1 MPVINPYLK
10 LFFGLVL
17 LLLGLG
23 YIYKPEVVA
32 RVNRLLKETLLNDS
46 YAALHRRKWGVLLV
60 LLGSL
65 LVYMG
70 LSRISAG

>member
-1 MPVINPYLK
+1 MPAINPYLK
-10 LFFGLVL
+10 LFFGLML

-32 RVNRLLKETLLNDS
+32 RLNRLLKETLLNDS
-46 YAALHRRKWGVLLV
+46 YAALHHKKWGVLLV
-60 LLGSL
+60 LIGSL

-70 LSRISAG
+70 LSRLRGW

>member
-23 YIYKPEVVA
+23 YIYKPEIVE
-32 RVNRLLKETLLNDS
+32 RLNQLLKETLLNDS

-60 LLGSL
+60 LIGAL
-65 LVYMG
+65 LIYMG
-70 LSRISAG
+70 LSRLR

>member
-23 YIYKPEVVA
+23 YIYKPEIVE
-32 RVNRLLKETLLNDS
+32 RLNQLLKETLLNDS

-60 LLGSL
+60 LIGSL

-70 LSRISAG
+70 ISRLRGW

>member
-17 LLLGLG
+17 LLLGFG
-23 YIYKPEVVA
+23 YIYKPEAVE
-32 RVNRLLKETLLNDS
+32 RLNRLLKETLLNDS
-46 YAALHRRKWGVLLV
+46 YVALHRKKWGVFLV
-60 LLGSL
+60 LIGSL

-70 LSRISAG
+70 VSRLRGW

>member
-1 MPVINPYLK
+1 MPAINPYLK

-23 YIYKPEVVA
+23 YIYEPEVVE
-32 RVNRLLKETLLNDS
+32 RLNRLLKETLLNDS
-46 YAALHRRKWGVLLV
+46 YVALHRKKWGVLLV
-60 LLGSL
+60 LIGFL

-70 LSRISAG
+70 LSRLNGW

>member
-10 LFFGLVL
+10 LFFGLVF

-23 YIYKPEVVA
+23 YIYKPEIVE
-32 RVNRLLKETLLNDS
+32 RLNRLLKETLLNDS

-60 LLGSL
+60 LIGTL
-65 LVYMG
+65 LIYMG
-70 LSRISAG
+70 SSRIYGW